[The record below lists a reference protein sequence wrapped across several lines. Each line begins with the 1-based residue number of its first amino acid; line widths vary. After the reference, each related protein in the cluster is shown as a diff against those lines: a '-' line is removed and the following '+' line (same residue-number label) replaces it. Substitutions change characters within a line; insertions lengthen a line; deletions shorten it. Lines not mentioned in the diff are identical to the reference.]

1 MAGIGTSKE
10 DKRRK
15 RRSLPHEKKPQADR
29 ARAVAK
35 IVKSR
40 TKPGRTL
47 TKQQKKDLT
56 KRVKDEKGPQPWR
69 TAKKDRENDLRDKRA
84 KLRAKQRIKKVLP
97 KKDTLRTRQRI
108 K

>member
-1 MAGIGTSKE
+1 ME
-10 DKRRK
+10 KRR
-15 RRSLPHEKKPQADR
+15 
-29 ARAVAK
+29 
-35 IVKSR
+35 
-40 TKPGRTL
+40 
-47 TKQQKKDLT
+47 
-56 KRVKDEKGPQPWR
+56 KGPQPWR